1 MTNAEFEALVHK
13 LEGDAR
19 RNPAAYQLKVLAIA
33 WLGNAYLGVMLLLI
47 VALLGGIIVG
57 IVVSKS
63 AVAVKL
69 VFVVGIFLW
78 VVLKA
83 LWVKLPP
90 PEGLELDARSAP
102 ELFAM
107 IEALRRQLGAPRFH
121 HVLLTDDFNAAVVQ
135 APRLGIFG
143 WPRNYLLI
151 GLPLLKG
158 LTVEQFRAVLAH
170 EFGHLAKGHGRAANW
185 IYRQRLRWS
194 RLMAALEETDSGG
207 RFLFKPFLNWFAPYF
222 NAYSFPLARA
232 NEYEADATSARLTSP
247 RAAAAALTN
256 VNVVGSYLAER
267 YWPQVHRQAD
277 DQPQPRFAPFSSMSQ
292 HVATEVDAALA
303 KPWLDRAMEAE
314 TTLADTHPALA
325 DRLKAI
331 GEAPNLAP
339 PAPGEAADRLL
350 GGSLAEITER
360 FDQRWHQLILASWQ
374 QRHLEVAASRRKLAE
389 LNERH
394 SGGAELTLQETYDRA
409 MLTESPGNDAEG
421 ALAQLR
427 TLNERAPE
435 DPTVCFA
442 LGARLLER
450 DDEAG
455 IALLERSAELDE
467 SAITAVCERVR
478 DYYWRHGYKK
488 EAHDWHQR
496 LVERAELQRAA
507 AEERK
512 NVTTRDTFEPHG
524 LAPEGLAALVE
535 RLRAVPELRKAYL
548 ARKRVAHLTHRPFFV
563 LGFTCTA
570 PFRFYRIKRAN
581 EVLRKIKDTVPFPG
595 ETWIMN
601 VEGENSRFKRKLKRI
616 EGARII

>member
-33 WLGNAYLGVMLLLI
+33 WLGNAYLGAMLLLI
-47 VALLGGIIVG
+47 IALLGGIIVG
-57 IVVSKS
+57 MVVSKS

-69 VFVVGIFLW
+69 VLVVGIFLW

-90 PEGLELDARSAP
+90 PEGMELSAASSP
-102 ELFAM
+102 DLFAM
-107 IEALRRQLGAPRFH
+107 IEALRRALGAPRFH

-135 APRLGIFG
+135 SPRLGIFG

-151 GLPLLKG
+151 GLPLMKG
-158 LTVEQFRAVLAH
+158 LTVEQFKAVLAH
-170 EFGHLAKGHGRAANW
+170 EFGHLAKGHGRVANW

-194 RLMAALEETDSGG
+194 RLMETLEATESGG

-247 RAAAAALTN
+247 GAAAAALTN

-267 YWPQVHRQAD
+267 YWPQIHKRAD
-277 DQPQPRFAPFSSMSQ
+277 DQPQPGFAPFSSMSH
-292 HVATEVDAALA
+292 HVATDVDPASA
-303 KPWLDRAMEAE
+303 KQWLSRAMQAE

-339 PAPGEAADRLL
+339 PAQGEAADRLL
-350 GGSLAEITER
+350 GGSLAEITEH

-374 QRHLEVAASRRKLAE
+374 QRHLEVVASRRKLAE
-389 LNERH
+389 LNEKH
-394 SGGAELTLQETYDRA
+394 AGGTELTLQEAYDRA
-409 MLTESPGNDAEG
+409 YLSGSVGNDSDG

-427 TLNERAPE
+427 TLHERAP
-435 DPTVCFA
+435 DDAVVCFG

-450 DDEAG
+450 DDDSGA
-455 IALLERSAELDE
+455 ALLQRAAELDE
-467 SAITAVCERVR
+467 TLIISACERLR
-478 DYYWRHGYKK
+478 DYHWRHERKG
-488 EAHDWHQR
+488 EAKAWHLR
-496 LVERAELQRAA
+496 LTERAELQFAA

-512 NVTTRDTFEPHG
+512 GVTTRDTFEAHG
-524 LAPEGLAALVE
+524 LTAEALAALVAG
-535 RLRAVPELRKAYL
+535 LRNVPEVRSAYL
-548 ARKRVAHLTHRPFFV
+548 ARKHVVHLADRPFFV

-570 PFRFYRIKRAN
+570 PLRFYRIKRAN
-581 EVLRKIKDTVPFPG
+581 EVLKKIQETLRFPG
-595 ETWIMN
+595 ETWIIN

-616 EGARII
+616 KGARVL